1 MNKAIELLKD
11 IALMQPVVLLFSG
24 TAVLAK
30 CASGFIPS
38 EYSTFTDFVVKCLL
52 EWRLWCLIIGEFTLL
67 VIYAYFWQKILKKR
81 QLAVV
86 YANKSSTI
94 LWTQL
99 SAVFLFHERL
109 NIMQICGLFIVFFGI
124 LLVNSSPRQ

>member
-1 MNKAIELLKD
+1 MNKAIALLKD
-11 IALMQPVVLLFSG
+11 IALMQPVVLLFSA

-30 CASGFIPS
+30 SASGFIPS
-38 EYSTFTDFVVKCLL
+38 EYSTFVDFVVKCFL
-52 EWRLWCLIIGEFTLL
+52 EWRLWGLIIGEFVLL

-86 YANKSSTI
+86 YANKSSAI

-109 NIMQICGLFIVFFGI
+109 NIMQICGLFIVFSGI